1 MAIGES
7 PPNRHGR
14 EGALETG
21 ISFTTRPDMT
31 YRSPWMTAELESFR
45 DSVRRFVDAEIVP
58 HQERWKKQQHVDRA
72 LWNKGGDMGLLLAD
86 IPEAYGG
93 SGGTFAHQCVVF
105 EELGYAGDVS
115 FGLHVHAIVA
125 HYLLNQGTEE
135 QRRKY
140 LPRLASGEMVAAI
153 AMSEPGAGSDLK
165 GIRTTAT
172 KDGDGYLVNGS
183 KTFIS
188 NGYLA
193 DLIVVV
199 AKTEADAGAKG
210 ISLLLLE
217 TRDCAGFKVG
227 RILDKIGQK
236 GQDTCELFFDNARVP
251 LENVLGGIE
260 GKGFAQ
266 LMTELPYE
274 RTILG
279 VAGVAAI
286 ERALRLTVE
295 HARERKAFGQ
305 ALIEMQNTRFVLAE
319 VKTEATVARTFIDR
333 CIQDTIEGRMDTV
346 LASMAKYWISDLQ
359 CEVVDRCLQLFG
371 GYGYMLEYPIA
382 QMYADARVQ
391 RIYGGANEIMKEI
404 IARSL

>member
-1 MAIGES
+1 M
-7 PPNRHGR
+7 N
-14 EGALETG
+14 
-21 ISFTTRPDMT
+21 TT
-31 YRSPWMTAELESFR
+31 SPWMNAELGTFR
-45 DSVRRFVDAEIVP
+45 DAVRRFVGSEIVP

-72 LWNKGGDMGLLLAD
+72 LWNKAGEIGILLAD
-86 IPEAYGG
+86 IPEQYGG
-93 SGGTFAHQCVVF
+93 CGGTFAHQTVVF
-105 EELGYAGDVS
+105 EELSYAGDMA

-125 HYLLNQGTEE
+125 HYIVNQGTEA
-135 QRRKY
+135 QKRKY
-140 LPRLASGEMVAAI
+140 LPKLASGEMVAAI

-165 GIRTTAT
+165 GIRTSAVE
-172 KDGDGYLVNGS
+172 GADGYLVNGS

-199 AKTEADAGAKG
+199 VKTDPAAGARG
-210 ISLLLLE
+210 VSLLLLE
-217 TRDCAGFKVG
+217 TRDNPGFRVG
-227 RILDKIGQK
+227 RILEKVGQK
-236 GQDTCELFFDNARVP
+236 GQDTCELFFDNAHVAFD
-251 LENVLGGIE
+251 NVLGGVA

-279 VAGVAAI
+279 VAGVAMI
-286 ERALRLTVE
+286 ERALKLTVE
-295 HARERKAFGQ
+295 HVRERKAFGQ

-319 VKTEATVARTFIDR
+319 IKTEATVARIFIDR
-333 CIQDTIEGRMDTV
+333 CIEDMIAGRMDAV
-346 LASMAKYWISDLQ
+346 QASMAKYWISDLQ
-359 CEVVDRCLQLFG
+359 CKVVDQCVQLFG

-382 QMYADARVQ
+382 QMYVDARVQ

>member
-1 MAIGES
+1 MGERM
-7 PPNRHGR
+7 NY
-14 EGALETG
+14 T
-21 ISFTTRPDMT
+21 
-31 YRSPWMTAELESFR
+31 SPWTNPELEGFR
-45 DSVRRFVDAEIVP
+45 DAVRRFVEAEITP
-58 HQERWKKQQHVDRA
+58 HQEKWRKQQHVDRE
-72 LWNKGGDMGLLLAD
+72 LWRKGGQLGMLLAD
-86 IPEAYGG
+86 IPEEYGG
-93 SGGTFAHQCVVF
+93 SGGSFAHQCVVF
-105 EELGYAGDVS
+105 EELGYAGDTA

-125 HYLLNQGTEE
+125 HYLLNQGTEA
-135 QRRKY
+135 QKKKY
-140 LPRLASGEMVAAI
+140 LPKLASGEMIAAI

-165 GIRTTAT
+165 SIRTTAVR
-172 KDGDGYLVNGS
+172 DGDGYLLNGS
-183 KTFIS
+183 KIFIS

-193 DLIVVV
+193 DLILVV
-199 AKTEADAGAKG
+199 AKTEPEAGAKG
-210 ISLLLLE
+210 ISLMLLE
-217 TRDCAGFKVG
+217 TGKCGGFRVG

-236 GQDTCELFFDNARVP
+236 GQDTCELFFDNARVGP
-251 LENVLGGIE
+251 DGVLGGVE

-266 LMTELPYE
+266 LMNELPYE

-295 HARERKAFGQ
+295 YTRERKAFGQ

-319 VKTEATVARTFIDR
+319 VKTEATIARTFIDR
-333 CIQDTIEGRMDTV
+333 CIVDMMEGRMDMV
-346 LASMAKYWISDLQ
+346 QASMAKYWISDLQ
-359 CEVVDRCLQLFG
+359 CKVVDNCLQLFG